1 MSSQLAA
8 IDLGSNSFHMIVA
21 RPGPGNRPLII
32 DRIKE
37 PVRLAAGLDASG
49 NITAA
54 AADRALSCLGQFAE
68 RLTGFGPGQVRAV
81 GTNTL
86 RRAQNRLDFLELA
99 QETLGH
105 RIDIIP
111 GTEEARLIFAG
122 VGTAFDQP
130 GRRLIIDIGG
140 GSTELILGQQ
150 SPEMLTS
157 RFMGCV
163 SWSERFF
170 AGGRVT
176 RKSMNKAINAA
187 RQQLGP
193 VMRSFRETG
202 WEHAL
207 GSSGTVKA
215 IEAVLMQ
222 SGMIADGITMGSLEA
237 LAERLIEL
245 RRTSRF
251 LLPGLPEHRRPVIAG
266 GLAILLA
273 AFRSLHIDNLTWV
286 NAALKEGLIVQ
297 MIGRINHQDIR
308 SAAVARL
315 AERLEVDVAQAN
327 RVTASA
333 LGLFDQVTADWSL
346 RPRHRRLLTWAAALH
361 EAGQFINHAGSH
373 KHSAYLLAHADLPG
387 FSRQDQGT
395 IAAAVLG
402 HRGRLSRARILSISP
417 SADDATMRLAILLR
431 IAAMIH
437 RTRSTKPPPS
447 LTLTVSLRQ
456 VHLLYPDGWLA
467 VRPLTRADL
476 TSTAARLAEIG
487 YRLTWE

>member
-1 MSSQLAA
+1 MSNQLAA

-21 RPGPGNRPLII
+21 QVGSSSRPVIV

-68 RLTGFGPGQVRAV
+68 RLAGFSSGQVRAV

-86 RRAQNRLDFLELA
+86 RRARNRLDFLELA

-111 GTEEARLIFAG
+111 GTEEARLIYAG

-130 GRRLIIDIGG
+130 GRRLVIDIGG

-150 SPEMLTS
+150 EPEQLTS

-170 AGGRVT
+170 GGRVT
-176 RKSMNKAINAA
+176 RSSMNDATNAA
-187 RQQLGP
+187 RRQLGP
-193 VMRSFRETG
+193 IMRSFRKTG

-207 GSSGTVKA
+207 GASGTIKA

-222 SGMIADGITMGSLEA
+222 SGMTADGITMGSLEA
-237 LAERLIEL
+237 LADKLIDLKRPER
-245 RRTSRF
+245 F
-251 LLPGLPEHRRPVIAG
+251 QLPGLPEHRRPVIAG
-266 GLAILLA
+266 GLAILIA

-286 NAALKEGLIVQ
+286 NAALKEGLLTQ
-297 MIGRINHQDIR
+297 MIGRINKEDIR
-308 SAAVARL
+308 SSAVARL

-333 LGLFDQVTADWSL
+333 LWLFDQVAESWSL
-346 RPRHRRLLTWAAALH
+346 RPQHRQLLTWATALH
-361 EAGQFINHAGSH
+361 ESGQFINHASAH

-395 IAAAVLG
+395 IAATVLG
-402 HRGRLSRARILSISP
+402 HRGRLGRDRILAISP
-417 SADDATMRLAILLR
+417 SAGEATIRLSILLR
-431 IAAMIH
+431 LASTIH
-437 RTRSTKPPPS
+437 RTRSSKAPPVLK
-447 LTLTVSLRQ
+447 LTTSRRHLKLT
-456 VHLLYPDGWLA
+456 YPDKWLDS
-467 VRPLTRADL
+467 RPLTRADL
-476 TSTAARLAEIG
+476 TSIADRLAAVG
-487 YRLTWE
+487 YRLTWR